1 VLRCNILDYFNFK
14 IFKIIYYIIKY
25 YFMYKTSLLVIIFF
39 FVQMITSIFISWLT
53 KTMFRNTVAIVF
65 FKNLIYFV

>member
-53 KTMFRNTVAIVF
+53 RNTVVIVF